1 QVWGAAPLAL
11 LLWVWS
17 IGSALSDGDASPLFW
32 LPLLNPLDVAQLLGF
47 LAVAAWIGRLRQLEV
62 SQPPLEVN
70 YLAFATVFLWFN

>member
-1 QVWGAAPLAL
+1 MGLCLLAVSTLGTRLRWPVAVQAWSYQVWGAAPLAL

-47 LAVAAWIGRLRQLEV
+47 LAVAAW
-62 SQPPLEVN
+62 
-70 YLAFATVFLWFN
+70 